1 MSGFRPH
8 FLLAG
13 DPGRTAVDMKSFREF
28 YKLKEYRLGWN
39 AWKTMITHLHL
50 EEEPRNDMEL
60 IQTSWDGYRM
70 IKDEMLPPNA
80 IRCVHHD
87 QDD

>member
-1 MSGFRPH
+1 
-8 FLLAG
+8 
-13 DPGRTAVDMKSFREF
+13 
-28 YKLKEYRLGWN
+28 
-39 AWKTMITHLHL
+39 MITHLHL
-50 EEEPRNDMEL
+50 EEEPKNDMEL